1 MIARELI
8 NHMIPPLKKSDTA
21 KKAIAWMEEL
31 RVNQLPVIED
41 GAYKGL
47 ISEEVI
53 LEDNDNSKI
62 VSEYKLQGLDC
73 QVYEN
78 QHFYD
83 VLKIVSDHGVQL
95 VAVLDDDQSFLG
107 VISIKD
113 TVTAFAQS
121 AAVQSPGG
129 ILILSLKQ
137 IDYSLAEISR
147 LIESNDAKI
156 LSCIVNNDIFDANMI
171 KLTLKINKT
180 DLSAIIA
187 TLERFEYK
195 IIAKFEES
203 PMETSEKERLDILFK
218 YLDI

>member
-1 MIARELI
+1 
-8 NHMIPPLKKSDTA
+8 MIPPLKKSDSA
-21 KKAIAWMEEL
+21 SKAVAWMEEL

-41 GAYKGL
+41 GQYCGL
-47 ISEEVI
+47 ISEEII
-53 LEDNDNSKI
+53 LENNDDSKN
-62 VSEYKLQGLDC
+62 VGAYDLLGLDC
-73 QVYEN
+73 NVLES

-83 VLKIVSDHGVQL
+83 VLKVVSDHAVQL
-95 VAVLDDDQSFLG
+95 VAVLDDEKKFLG

-147 LIESNDAKI
+147 LIESNDAKV
-156 LSCIVNNDIFDANMI
+156 LSCIVNNDMFDANMI

-180 DLSAIIA
+180 DLTAIIA
-187 TLERFEYK
+187 TLERFDYK
-195 IIAKFEES
+195 IIGRFEES
-203 PMETSEKERLDILFK
+203 PMETSEKERLDILFR